1 MNAVNKYCDISTT
14 SRVAQNGQ
22 NLSNDGKN
30 LLARNESAVNDS
42 QKYNMTVKTPVQK
55 AVEEVYDRYDTSGF
69 YNKIKYNKD
78 LNIYI
83 KYKVD
88 ISNNQKVSQFP
99 TEQQV
104 NLMQVKKNIV
114 NIYL

>member
-1 MNAVNKYCDISTT
+1 MNTVNKYYENSMAN
-14 SRVAQNGQ
+14 RVAQNGQ
-22 NLSNDGKN
+22 NLLNDGKN
-30 LLARNESAVNDS
+30 LLARNESAVNDR
-42 QKYNMTVKTPVQK
+42 KVNMTVETPVQK
-55 AVEEVYDRYDTSGF
+55 AVSEVYDKYDTSGF

-88 ISNNQKVSQFP
+88 ISNNQKISQFP

>member
-1 MNAVNKYCDISTT
+1 MV
-14 SRVAQNGQ
+14 SRVTHNGQ

-30 LLARNESAVNDS
+30 LLARNESVVDDS
-42 QKYNMTVKTPVQK
+42 KKVNMTVKTPVQK

-88 ISNNQKVSQFP
+88 ISSNQKVSQFP
-99 TEQQV
+99 TEQQI
-104 NLMQVKKNIV
+104 NLMQVKKNIM